1 MEHSQRCIRVFLSS
15 TFRDFS
21 EERDLLVRQVFPALR
36 AKLAE
41 RFVDL
46 VDVDLR
52 WGITEEE
59 AERGEV
65 LPICL
70 SEIDRSRPFFIG
82 LLGERY
88 GWIPP
93 SNAYPA
99 EVLETQPWLEEHRGG
114 KSVTELEILH
124 GVLNNPDM
132 AGRALFYF
140 RSPAYAQ
147 SRGEGHLPVSAEN
160 EAKQQA
166 LKARIRESDFP
177 VVEDYETPQ
186 AVADQIQHDLWE
198 ALDAEFPAADIPD
211 AFTRDLLQHEA
222 YAAPRRRIYL
232 GGERYLDSLNQ
243 ALKGATQWIL
253 IEGESGSGK
262 SALLANWIDQLSSAS
277 NDLIIHTHF
286 LGANP
291 SAADPVAL
299 VRRLIERI
307 RRETDT
313 DEEPASDPDTLLD
326 ALPEWLARAS
336 AWAELNNKRFLIVLD
351 SLNGLA
357 DRRELRWFPSMM
369 PLRVH
374 CVVSTLPG
382 EVRERLDDKA
392 QWHRIQVERLDR
404 KTTRQVFVAYLSLF
418 NKTLPK
424 PLIDQVMEHPL
435 VTNPL
440 FLLTLA
446 EELRLFGEHERLSEQ
461 LCYYQESKTVDDLFE
476 RVLARVEADH
486 GAAVIRHIMTAL
498 WAARG
503 GMREEELLAYT
514 GLAPMKWAYI
524 RHALGPAL
532 IETTGRYVFAHD
544 YLRIAVSDRYMAGN
558 NHLEDEGQSE
568 QALKLR
574 KQAHIWLG
582 EWFEANAFQN
592 DQGAVTDAR
601 AAEEIPYQWQQ
612 AKQWER
618 LADALATL
626 DLFMAHTEHR
636 EGYELLSYWLAIEAN
651 TRETLEVTYE
661 HAWKKWNL
669 DESTEEAGD
678 VATRLRRCLSVGGR
692 YTEFA
697 TTMARLAL
705 SLVTSRYGEQ
715 SLETVSC
722 LNNLATLLQERGD
735 LNSAE
740 STQRRVIALLENRRH
755 SNPLAYLMSLN
766 NLGSLLWRKGEFHE
780 AERLYREA
788 LELAVENQ
796 ARHLYSKA
804 TTLNNLAALLR
815 DRGELTDAHRLA
827 SEALAISEHCYG
839 EHHPKTGTNLNN
851 LGVLLKDLGNYEAA
865 ERCYRKALSVRTKTL
880 GPAHPETSTSLNNL
894 AEFLQDRGNL
904 KDAETLYRR
913 AITIRENT
921 FGPEHFQTAMILSN
935 LASLLR
941 DTGDLE
947 SAERLIKKTIHIYK
961 TNFGNNHHQTGLSLN
976 SLAVVL
982 QELKKYE
989 EASRIYQR
997 TIAVYKKTLGKSH
1010 AHTAATHQNHGVCL
1024 RTMGN
1029 YEKALKELEKALN
1042 INEQNFGPES
1052 EQAASTLSAIAKLY
1066 ELTASYPKARDTYN
1080 NALTIR
1086 KKIHGT
1092 EHPKTT
1098 LIYSRLGDLNL
1109 ATGQTVAAKV
1119 NFQKALRGYQRTFGP
1134 SHPTTLEVIQKLNG
1148 LN

>member
-1 MEHSQRCIRVFLSS
+1 M
-15 TFRDFS
+15 
-21 EERDLLVRQVFPALR
+21 LVRQVFPALR

-70 SEIDRSRPFFIG
+70 AEIDRSRPFFIG

-99 EVLETQPWLEEHRGG
+99 EVLETQPWLEAHQGG

-124 GVLNNPDM
+124 GVLNNPEM

-140 RSPAYAQ
+140 RSPAYARTQ
-147 SRGEGHLPVSAEN
+147 GEDHLPASAEN

-198 ALDAEFPAADIPD
+198 ALDAEFPVADVPD

-232 GGERYLDSLNQ
+232 GGERYLDNLNQ
-243 ALKGATQWIL
+243 ALEGSVQWIL

-262 SALLANWIDQLSSAS
+262 SALLANWIDQLSNAS
-277 NDLIIHTHF
+277 DDLIIHTHF

-291 SAADPVAL
+291 SATDPVAL

-313 DEEPASDPDTLLD
+313 DEEPASDPEALLD

-357 DRRELRWFPSMM
+357 ERRELRWFPSMM
-369 PLRVH
+369 PPRVH

-382 EVRERLDDKA
+382 EVRERLDNKA
-392 QWHRIQVERLDR
+392 QWQRIKVERLDR
-404 KTTRQVFVAYLSLF
+404 KTTRQVFIAYLSLF
-418 NKTLPK
+418 NKTLPE

-461 LCYYQESKTVDDLFE
+461 LSYYQESKTVDDLFE
-476 RVLARVEADH
+476 RVLARIEADH
-486 GAAVIRHIMTAL
+486 GAAAIRQIMTAL

-514 GLAPMKWAYI
+514 GLTPMKWAYI

-568 QALKLR
+568 QALALR
-574 KQAHIWLG
+574 QEAHIRLA
-582 EWFEANAFQN
+582 EWFEANAFRS
-592 DQGAVTDAR
+592 DQEAVTNAR
-601 AAEEIPYQWQQ
+601 AAEEIPYQWQKAQ
-612 AKQWER
+612 QWER
-618 LADALATL
+618 LAQSLTGL
-626 DLFMAHTEHR
+626 ELFKAHTEHR
-636 EGYELLSYWLAIEAN
+636 DQVELLGYWLDVEAK
-651 TRETLEVTYE
+651 TKKTLDLAYE

-692 YTEFA
+692 YTKFA
-697 TTMARLAL
+697 ITMASLAL
-705 SLVTSRYGEQ
+705 RLVTSRFGEQ

-722 LNNLATLLQERGD
+722 LNNLATLLQQRGD
-735 LNSAE
+735 LESAE
-740 STQRRVIALLENRRH
+740 SMQRRVIVILGNKRRPNR
-755 SNPLAYLMSLN
+755 LAYLMSLN
-766 NLGSLLWRKGEFHE
+766 NLGSLLWRKGNFHE
-780 AERLYREA
+780 AEKLYRKA
-788 LELAVENQ
+788 LELALETQ
-796 ARHLYSKA
+796 ARAPYSKA
-804 TTLNNLAALLR
+804 VTLNNLSALLR
-815 DRGELTDAHRLA
+815 DRGKFTDAQRLA
-827 SEALAISEHCYG
+827 SESLAISKQYYG
-839 EHHPKTGTNLNN
+839 ENHPKTGTSLNN
-851 LGVLLKDLGNYEAA
+851 LGVLMKDLGKYEEA
-865 ERCYRKALSVRTKTL
+865 EGCYRKALNIRTKTL

-894 AEFLQDRGNL
+894 AELLQDRGNL

-913 AITIRENT
+913 AITIREKT
-921 FGPEHFQTAMILSN
+921 FGPEHFQTAIILSN

-947 SAERLIKKTIHIYK
+947 SAELLIKKTIHIYK

-989 EASRIYQR
+989 EACRIYQQ
-997 TIAVYKKTLGKSH
+997 TIAVYKKTLGKEH
-1010 AHTAATHQNHGVCL
+1010 AYTAATHQNHGVCL
-1024 RTMGN
+1024 RNMGS
-1029 YEKALKELEKALN
+1029 YEKALKELEKALD

-1066 ELTASYPKARDTYN
+1066 ELTASYTKAGETYHK
-1080 NALTIR
+1080 ALTIR
-1086 KKIHGT
+1086 QKIHGT

-1098 LIYSRLGDLNL
+1098 LIYTRLGDLNL
-1109 ATGQTVAAKV
+1109 ATGQTVAAKK
-1119 NFQKALRGYQRTFGP
+1119 NFQKALRGYKQTFGAN
-1134 SHPTTLEVIQKLNG
+1134 HPATLEVISKLR
-1148 LN
+1148 LSEK